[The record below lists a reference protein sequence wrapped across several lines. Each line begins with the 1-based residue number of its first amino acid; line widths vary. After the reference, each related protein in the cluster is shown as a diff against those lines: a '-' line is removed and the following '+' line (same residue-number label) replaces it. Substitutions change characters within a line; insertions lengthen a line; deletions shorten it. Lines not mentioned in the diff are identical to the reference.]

1 LRGFFVTLL
10 KKFVMNKTI
19 KTILLFLGVLL
30 LGYGICILNP
40 AKDNNN
46 NNTTSYIIIASGIL
60 SLVLSLLKEKKK

>member
-46 NNTTSYIIIASGIL
+46 NTTSYIIIASGIL